1 MPLTGS
7 RAERPSSLRDYA
19 YRELRDAIVSGELA
33 PGARLRDPELEA
45 WLGVSRTPIRE
56 AIARLET
63 AGLVQTRRAK
73 QTVVA
78 PLDTRSA
85 LAAQRIAASLHE
97 LAVRDAVPQLTD
109 ADLEAMRE
117 ANARFAEALRAHDV
131 DAAIRADDDF
141 HGVAVR
147 ASENPLLPGLL
158 EQVTPLLRRLERSRF
173 GSLAGRGSVADHDR
187 IIELCAQGLADEAG
201 TAARENW
208 STLGRLLQLDD
219 GDDGDGDSDDGDGD
233 GDDPIA
239 GAQSAVPA
247 ASVTPPTEGEPWP
260 SPTSHATG

>member
-1 MPLTGS
+1 MPLSRS

-33 PGARLRDPELEA
+33 PGERLRDAELEA

-56 AIARLET
+56 AIARLEM

-85 LAAQRIAASLHE
+85 LAAQRIAAALHE
-97 LAVRDAVPQLTD
+97 LAVRDAVPQLTE
-109 ADLEAMRE
+109 ADLVAMRE
-117 ANARFAEALRAHDV
+117 ANEHFAAALHAEDV
-131 DAAIRADDDF
+131 DAAVRADDAF
-141 HGVAVR
+141 HDVAVR
-147 ASENPLLPGLL
+147 ASANPLLPGLL

-173 GSLAGRGSVADHDR
+173 ESLAGRGSVDDHDR
-187 IIELCAQGLADEAG
+187 IIELCARGLPEEAG

-208 STLGRLLQLDD
+208 STLGRLLHLDD
-219 GDDGDGDSDDGDGD
+219 GDDGG
-233 GDDPIA
+233 
-239 GAQSAVPA
+239 
-247 ASVTPPTEGEPWP
+247 
-260 SPTSHATG
+260 